1 MFGTNSEYFTRT
13 KVKTLSSRQRHI
25 IDFVNRFW
33 LDRSYPPTVRD
44 IVSGC
49 GISSTSVVDYNLVIL
64 EREGY
69 IRRHPGISR
78 GIELVDQFP
87 ARGRTVK
94 VSVIGQIAAGE
105 PIPVPTPDTWDVTD
119 SSEILE
125 VTEELTR
132 GREGV
137 FALRVKGLSMVD
149 SLINDGDIVLMQSV
163 NVVENGEMAA
173 VWLKAEKE
181 VTLKKV
187 YREPKRIRLQP
198 SNSQMK
204 PIFVEPDNVE
214 IQGKVIGVIRQVA

>member
-1 MFGTNSEYFTRT
+1 M
-13 KVKTLSSRQRHI
+13 KTLSSRQRHI

-49 GISSTSVVDYNLVIL
+49 GISSTSVVDYNLAIL